1 MDTDYD
7 CREGSTPH
15 TCADLVAI
23 LDAATNLVSMLETA
37 IGEQELD
44 TAWPVAAA
52 DYSDRKVWATPQEI
66 APTESVS
73 VWTIYRLCKSP
84 SQRFAVLIGDGRW
97 QIHRERFAKRNR

>member
-1 MDTDYD
+1 MAVQVNNNMEPTHQ
-7 CREGSTPH
+7 T
-15 TCADLVAI
+15 TADLAAI
-23 LDAATNLVSMLETA
+23 LDAATNLVSMLKTA
-37 IGEQELD
+37 IGEYEPD
-44 TAWPVAAA
+44 TAWPVVDA

-66 APTESVS
+66 APMESVS